1 MNASEEEENDWLVSA
16 QMQMIIRHS
25 TKKKKFE
32 DGLNLLL
39 STEK

>member
-25 TKKKKFE
+25 TKKKE
-32 DGLNLLL
+32 I
-39 STEK
+39 